1 MNIPT
6 FCRLQTIKKAT
17 LDGVLFRTEASQMK
31 FRADNACVSE
41 DYKESG
47 SNSQV
52 LVNYGVIKT
61 MFLHKLGN
69 EPEEI
74 IVECDWYEKV
84 GINPCTQLIQV
95 RRNHNFDRCRVNFLK
110 NLYPH
115 NLVMW
120 PSTATAP
127 ENGLLDVIYHHQ

>member
-1 MNIPT
+1 
-6 FCRLQTIKKAT
+6 
-17 LDGVLFRTEASQMK
+17 
-31 FRADNACVSE
+31 
-41 DYKESG
+41 
-47 SNSQV
+47 
-52 LVNYGVIKT
+52 

-84 GINPCTQLIQV
+84 DINPRTQFTQV
-95 RRNHNFDRCRVNFLK
+95 RRNHNFDACRVNFLK

-120 PSTATAP
+120 PSTTVAP
-127 ENGLLDVIYHHQ
+127 ENDLLDVIYHPQ